1 MIGIAAFEGSV
12 KGRDEGRKRLGV
24 MHSFSARTVFHPA
37 NPICPRHFRRETLIP
52 IPAYKQSQGM
62 KKKIAVGCFLF
73 LWNFGLCHPAAPT
86 LREIE
91 AIATDSPPEIDG
103 ALTDL
108 CWKKAARA
116 GRFVQ
121 YDPLP
126 GEPAT
131 QPTKVYLAY
140 DQNRLYVGFE
150 CFKDDM
156 NKLAAKST
164 RRDSRFFSDDYVEV
178 LIDTYLDKR
187 NCYAFALNPLG
198 TQRDRRIINE
208 GSNVRRGG
216 SDLGSALPWDCDW
229 DGRAA
234 IYKDRWTAEF
244 SIPFSELRFPKSR
257 NAAVVWGVNFWRH
270 DESREENQS
279 WVDLESRQ
287 YAVSRFGH
295 LTNLPVDTLVTK
307 RLLEIKPYGVA
318 KPQQLN
324 AQSPEIKADT
334 GIDVRYPFSNMSVDF
349 TINPDFAQIEADP
362 DRVNLTDIPLRFP
375 EKRPFFLE
383 GNEIFQ
389 MPVELFY
396 SRRVGDLSGGA
407 KMAGKLGGYN
417 IAVLSAQAG
426 PEDPDEEIE
435 EGHLPLDEY
444 NYSVFRLQ
452 RELGRTS
459 SVGILGVNK
468 QRGALYDRASGADA
482 RFALP
487 ANIDLNLE
495 YAREW
500 KSGVMSDDLVFAQL
514 TRRTNRLSFDIRYI
528 DIGRY
533 FDLETGFIPRT
544 NRRGFLLSTQYTKH
558 YTGLMKRFR
567 GRARYERLENHAGYR
582 TNENR
587 DVNGSIQ
594 IQDFFLWLG
603 PQWYFHVTEDHIP
616 YTDRLLRF
624 YLGWSPPK
632 WISIRNFGSVGIRDD
647 KNIQFIRPEI
657 TLRPTSKLSFEITLQ
672 RLIEDRELTEWT
684 RRLMINYQFAQR
696 MYART
701 TSEFTIE
708 NERRIFLLFAYEYRP
723 ESTFFIVYND
733 NRDEA
738 GDTDRILFVK
748 IAHLFK
754 IGAW

>member
-1 MIGIAAFEGSV
+1 MNEI
-12 KGRDEGRKRLGV
+12 D
-24 MHSFSARTVFHPA
+24 H
-37 NPICPRHFRRETLIP
+37 
-52 IPAYKQSQGM
+52 KQSQGM
-62 KKKIAVGCFLF
+62 NKNIAVGCFLI
-73 LWNFGLCHPAAPT
+73 LWIFGLCHPAAPT

-91 AIATDSPPEIDG
+91 AVATDSPPEIDG
-103 ALTDL
+103 ELSDP
-108 CWKKAARA
+108 CWQKAAQS
-116 GRFVQ
+116 GSFVQ

-140 DQNRLYVGFE
+140 DRNRLYVGFE

-156 NKLAAKST
+156 NRLAAKST

-216 SDLGSALPWDCDW
+216 SELGSALPWDCDW
-229 DGRAA
+229 DGRAS

-257 NAAVVWGVNFWRH
+257 NAEVIWGINFWRH

-279 WVDLESRQ
+279 WVNLESRQ
-287 YAVSRFGH
+287 YAVSRFGN
-295 LTNLPVDTLVTK
+295 LTNLPAATLVTK

-324 AQSPEIKADT
+324 AQSPEMKADT
-334 GIDVRYPFSNMSVDF
+334 GIDVRYPLSNMSVDF

-362 DRVNLTDIPLRFP
+362 DRVNLSDTPLRFP

-435 EGHLPLDEY
+435 EGHLPLGEY

-487 ANIDLNLE
+487 GNIDLNLE

-500 KSGVMSDDLVFAQL
+500 KSGVISDDLVFAQL
-514 TRRTNRLSFDIRYI
+514 SRRTNRLSFDIRYI
-528 DIGRY
+528 DIGKY
-533 FDLETGFIPRT
+533 FDLETGFIPRI

-558 YTGLMKRFR
+558 YTGLIKRFR

-632 WISIRNFGSVGIRDD
+632 WVSIRNFGSVGIRDD
-647 KNIQFIRPEI
+647 KNTLFIRPEI
-657 TLRPTSKLSFEITLQ
+657 TLRPTSKLSFEIILQ
-672 RLIEDRELTEWT
+672 RLIEDSELTEWT
-684 RRLMINYQFAQR
+684 RRFTINYQFAQR

-738 GDTDRILFVK
+738 GDTERILFVK

-754 IGAW
+754 VGAW

>member
-1 MIGIAAFEGSV
+1 
-12 KGRDEGRKRLGV
+12 
-24 MHSFSARTVFHPA
+24 
-37 NPICPRHFRRETLIP
+37 
-52 IPAYKQSQGM
+52 M
-62 KKKIAVGCFLF
+62 KKKFAVGCSFF
-73 LWNFGLCHPAAPT
+73 LWIFGLCHPAAPA

-91 AIATDSPPEIDG
+91 AIATNSPPEIDG

-108 CWKKAARA
+108 CWKKAAQS
-116 GRFVQ
+116 GNFVQ

-131 QPTKVYLAY
+131 QSTKVYLAY
-140 DQNRLYVGFE
+140 DRNRLYIGFE

-208 GSNVRRGG
+208 GSNVRRSG

-229 DGRAA
+229 DGRAS

-244 SIPFSELRFPKSR
+244 SIPFAELRFPKSR

-279 WVDLESRQ
+279 WVDLDSRQ
-287 YAVSRFGH
+287 HAVSRFGH
-295 LTNLPVDTLVTK
+295 LTNLPVDTLVTQ
-307 RLLEIKPYGVA
+307 RLLEIKPYGAA

-324 AQSPEIKADT
+324 AQNPEMKADM

-383 GNEIFQ
+383 GNEIFD

-435 EGHLPLDEY
+435 KGHLPLGEY

-452 RELGRTS
+452 RELGSTS
-459 SVGILGVNK
+459 SVGIMGVNK
-468 QRGALYDRASGADA
+468 QRGALYDRATGADA

-487 ANIDLNLE
+487 GNVDLNLE

-514 TRRTNRLSFDIRYI
+514 SRRTNRLSFDMRYI

-533 FDLETGFIPRT
+533 FDLETGFIPRI

-558 YTGLMKRFR
+558 FAGLIKRFR

-582 TNENR
+582 TNESR

-603 PQWYFHVTEDHIP
+603 PQWYFHVTEDRIP
-616 YTDRLLRF
+616 YTDKLLRF

-632 WISIRNFGSVGIRDD
+632 WVSIRNFGSVGFRDG
-647 KNIQFIRPEI
+647 KNTLFIRPEI

-672 RLIEDRELTEWT
+672 RLIEDRELTQWT
-684 RRLMINYQFAQR
+684 RRFTVNYQFAQR

-708 NERRIFLLFAYEYRP
+708 SERRIFLLFAYEYRP

-733 NRDEA
+733 NRDEEE
-738 GDTDRILFVK
+738 DTERILFIK
-748 IAHLFK
+748 ISHLFK
-754 IGAW
+754 LGVW

>member
-1 MIGIAAFEGSV
+1 
-12 KGRDEGRKRLGV
+12 
-24 MHSFSARTVFHPA
+24 
-37 NPICPRHFRRETLIP
+37 
-52 IPAYKQSQGM
+52 M
-62 KKKIAVGCFLF
+62 KKKLAVGCSFF
-73 LWNFGLCHPAAPT
+73 LWIFGLCHPAAPT

-108 CWKKAARA
+108 CWKKAAQS
-116 GRFVQ
+116 GSFVQ

-140 DQNRLYVGFE
+140 DRNRLYIGFE

-156 NKLAAKST
+156 NQLAAKST

-208 GSNVRRGG
+208 GSNVRRSG

-229 DGRAA
+229 DGRAS

-244 SIPFSELRFPKSR
+244 SIPFAELRFPKSQ
-257 NAAVVWGVNFWRH
+257 NPPGAWGVNFWRH

-279 WVDLESRQ
+279 WVNLESRQ

-324 AQSPEIKADT
+324 AQSPEMKADM
-334 GIDVRYPFSNMSVDF
+334 GMDVRYPFSNMSVDF

-435 EGHLPLDEY
+435 EGHLPLGEY

-452 RELGRTS
+452 RELGSTS

-468 QRGALYDRASGADA
+468 QRGAMYDRASGADA
-482 RFALP
+482 RFTLP
-487 ANIDLNLE
+487 GNIDLNLE

-514 TRRTNRLSFDIRYI
+514 SRRTNRLSFDLRYI

-533 FDLETGFIPRT
+533 FDLETGFIPRI

-558 YTGLMKRFR
+558 YAGLIKRFR

-594 IQDFFLWLG
+594 IQNFFLWLG

-616 YTDRLLRF
+616 YTDKLLRF

-632 WISIRNFGSVGIRDD
+632 WVSIRNFGSVGIRDD
-647 KNIQFIRPEI
+647 KNTLFIRPEI

-684 RRLMINYQFAQR
+684 QRFTINYQFAQR

-708 NERRIFLLFAYEYRP
+708 SERRIFLLFAYEYRP

-733 NRDEA
+733 NRDEV
-738 GDTDRILFVK
+738 GDSERILFVK

-754 IGAW
+754 MGAW

>member
-1 MIGIAAFEGSV
+1 MN
-12 KGRDEGRKRLGV
+12 K
-24 MHSFSARTVFHPA
+24 
-37 NPICPRHFRRETLIP
+37 N
-52 IPAYKQSQGM
+52 
-62 KKKIAVGCFLF
+62 IAVGCFLI
-73 LWNFGLCHPAAPT
+73 LWIFGLCQPAAPT

-91 AIATDSPPEIDG
+91 AVVTDSPPEIDG
-103 ALTDL
+103 ALSDL
-108 CWKKAARA
+108 CWQKAAQS
-116 GRFVQ
+116 GSFVQ

-131 QPTKVYLAY
+131 QPTKIYVAY

-216 SDLGSALPWDCDW
+216 SELGSALPWDCDW

-234 IYKDRWTAEF
+234 IYTDRWTAEF
-244 SIPFSELRFPKSR
+244 SIPFAELRFPKSR

-279 WVDLESRQ
+279 WVNLENRQ

-295 LTNLPVDTLVTK
+295 LTNLPVDTFATK

-324 AQSPEIKADT
+324 VQSPEMKADT
-334 GIDVRYPFSNMSVDF
+334 GIDLRYLFSNMSVDF

-383 GNEIFQ
+383 GNENFSDACRTVLQSACWGFI
-389 MPVELFY
+389 
-396 SRRVGDLSGGA
+396 RRRQDGWKNLAGTTSLS
-407 KMAGKLGGYN
+407 L
-417 IAVLSAQAG
+417 VHQAG

-487 ANIDLNLE
+487 GNIDLNLE

-533 FDLETGFIPRT
+533 FDLETGFIPRI
-544 NRRGFLLSTQYTKH
+544 NRRGFFAFHAVYQALRGINKTLSRPH
-558 YTGLMKRFR
+558 
-567 GRARYERLENHAGYR
+567 
-582 TNENR
+582 
-587 DVNGSIQ
+587 Q
-594 IQDFFLWLG
+594 I
-603 PQWYFHVTEDHIP
+603 
-616 YTDRLLRF
+616 
-624 YLGWSPPK
+624 
-632 WISIRNFGSVGIRDD
+632 
-647 KNIQFIRPEI
+647 
-657 TLRPTSKLSFEITLQ
+657 
-672 RLIEDRELTEWT
+672 
-684 RRLMINYQFAQR
+684 
-696 MYART
+696 
-701 TSEFTIE
+701 
-708 NERRIFLLFAYEYRP
+708 
-723 ESTFFIVYND
+723 
-733 NRDEA
+733 
-738 GDTDRILFVK
+738 
-748 IAHLFK
+748 
-754 IGAW
+754 

>member
-1 MIGIAAFEGSV
+1 M
-12 KGRDEGRKRLGV
+12 
-24 MHSFSARTVFHPA
+24 
-37 NPICPRHFRRETLIP
+37 
-52 IPAYKQSQGM
+52 
-62 KKKIAVGCFLF
+62 VGCSLL
-73 LWNFGLCHPAAPT
+73 LWICSVCHPAASI

-91 AIATDSPPEIDG
+91 AVATDSPPKIDG
-103 ALTDL
+103 ALNDS
-108 CWKKAARA
+108 CWQKAAQS
-116 GRFVQ
+116 GNFIQ

-140 DQNRLYVGFE
+140 DRNRLYVAFE

-156 NKLAAKST
+156 NRLAANST
-164 RRDSRFFSDDYVEV
+164 RRDARFFSDDYVEV
-178 LIDTYLDKR
+178 FLDTYLDKR

-198 TQRDRRIINE
+198 TQRDRRITNE

-234 IYKDRWTAEF
+234 IYKGRWTAEF
-244 SIPFSELRFPKSR
+244 SIPFAELRFPKSQ
-257 NAAVVWGVNFWRH
+257 NPSVAWGVNFWRH
-270 DESREENQS
+270 DESREEDQS
-279 WVDLESRQ
+279 WINLGSRR

-324 AQSPEIKADT
+324 AQSPEMKADM
-334 GIDVRYPFSNMSVDF
+334 GLDLRYPFSNMSVDF

-417 IAVLSAQAG
+417 LAVLSAQAG

-435 EGHLPLDEY
+435 DGHLPLDEY
-444 NYSVFRLQ
+444 NYSVLRLQ
-452 RELGRTS
+452 RELGERS

-468 QRGALYDRASGADA
+468 QRGELYDRASGVDA

-487 ANIDLNLE
+487 SNVDLNLE

-500 KSGVMSDDLVFAQL
+500 KSGVKSDDLIFAQL
-514 TRRTNRLSFDIRYI
+514 SRRTNRFSFDIRYT
-528 DIGRY
+528 DIGEH
-533 FDLETGFIPRT
+533 FDLETGFIPRID
-544 NRRGFLLSTQYTKH
+544 RRGISLSTQYTKH
-558 YTGLMKRFR
+558 YEGLIKRFR
-567 GRARYERLENHAGYR
+567 GRARYERLENHAGQR

-587 DVNGSIQ
+587 DVNASIR

-603 PQWYFHVTEDHIP
+603 PQWYFHVTDEDIA
-616 YTDRLLRF
+616 YTDKVLRF

-632 WISIRNFGSVGIRDD
+632 WVSIRNFGSVGIRDD
-647 KNIQFIRPEI
+647 KDTFFIRPEI
-657 TLRPTSKLSFEITLQ
+657 TLRPTSKLSFQITLQ
-672 RLIEDRELTEWT
+672 RLIEDRELTQWT
-684 RRLMINYQFAQR
+684 RRFTINYQFAQR

-701 TSEFTIE
+701 SSEFTIE
-708 NERRIFLLFAYEYRP
+708 KERRVFVLFAYEYRP
-723 ESTFFIVYND
+723 ESTFFVVYND
-733 NRDEA
+733 NRDEE

-754 IGAW
+754 LGVW